1 MFAWIFFFF
10 FNSPYPL
17 LDTLVL
23 SCSGPFICTLEFFS
37 CKFVQWKILFSL
49 DRKHGEFKKKKQI
62 QIEEIYF
69 CVKLFKNSVLY
80 KRQKV
85 LCTWCEYANT
95 AIIKIDC
102 MEKSLSRFFFYYYH
116 TGSDSSSR
124 QYRDWEMCLLFHVS
138 YGWVGRS
145 YLYENLFVAIVPG
158 KHLLPGTSC
167 TPVVGTASVQCWTLG
182 PDCSPAVA
190 LLKCVQ

>member
-1 MFAWIFFFF
+1 MESGVCPVKKKKWGLLNCPETSLYLLCKNYNGVTIFKAYFSIHKKRHLFSVKWMMSPCCPLILNVCLNLFFF
-10 FNSPYPL
+10 FNSPPYPL

-49 DRKHGEFKKKKQI
+49 DRKHGEFKKKIEI

-85 LCTWCEYANT
+85 LCT
-95 AIIKIDC
+95 
-102 MEKSLSRFFFYYYH
+102 
-116 TGSDSSSR
+116 
-124 QYRDWEMCLLFHVS
+124 
-138 YGWVGRS
+138 
-145 YLYENLFVAIVPG
+145 
-158 KHLLPGTSC
+158 
-167 TPVVGTASVQCWTLG
+167 
-182 PDCSPAVA
+182 
-190 LLKCVQ
+190 